1 MGKYLISWGIVSPVA
16 DSLPRT
22 QDTCQFKNRKVH
34 SVFTKPHHCPVLKS
48 IWYPCKL
55 PRHVSLRPIFY
66 VIVPSTSLFFKCSVS
81 LSFKLSNVNFIM
93 LSWQY
98 KSWSLWL
105 CGFLSC
111 PLTGPPY
118 VTISSPPNSCC
129 PSLTRRQLLSRR
141 IRKYTVT
148 VCRAWFLA
156 ECMAKCKWLYVCSK

>member
-81 LSFKLSNVNFIM
+81 LSFKLSNVNFIT

-118 VTISSPPNSCC
+118 VTISSPP
-129 PSLTRRQLLSRR
+129 QFLLS
-141 IRKYTVT
+141 IPDTSTV
-148 VCRAWFLA
+148 VVPKNSQIYRDCVQSLVLGWVYG
-156 ECMAKCKWLYVCSK
+156 EV